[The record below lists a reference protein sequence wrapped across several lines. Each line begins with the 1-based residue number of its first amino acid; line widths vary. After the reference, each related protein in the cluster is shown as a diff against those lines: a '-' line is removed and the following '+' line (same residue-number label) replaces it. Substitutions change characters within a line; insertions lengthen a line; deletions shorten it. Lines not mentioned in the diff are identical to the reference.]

1 MEGYFLGLG
10 NTSMRVIRE
19 RQQAEIETEKRSSI

>member
-10 NTSMRVIRE
+10 NASMRVIRD
-19 RQQAEIETEKRSSI
+19 RQQAEIENKKRSSI